1 MMSPIELNYLVL
13 MTKPYI
19 RGGEHYHFKF
29 VHANVGDDFHIM
41 VAKIA
46 EDLQMED
53 FPGTYKVRIRGGRF
67 SLTSIF

>member
-1 MMSPIELNYLVL
+1 MMSSIELNYLVL
-13 MTKPYI
+13 TTKPYI
-19 RGGEHYHFKF
+19 GGEENYFKF
-29 VHANVGDDFHIM
+29 VHANIGNDFQII
-41 VAKIA
+41 VAKTA

>member
-1 MMSPIELNYLVL
+1 MMSPIELNCLVL
-13 MTKPYI
+13 TTKPYT
-19 RGGEHYHFKF
+19 GGGGHYHSKF

-53 FPGTYKVRIRGGRF
+53 FLSVYKVRI
-67 SLTSIF
+67 